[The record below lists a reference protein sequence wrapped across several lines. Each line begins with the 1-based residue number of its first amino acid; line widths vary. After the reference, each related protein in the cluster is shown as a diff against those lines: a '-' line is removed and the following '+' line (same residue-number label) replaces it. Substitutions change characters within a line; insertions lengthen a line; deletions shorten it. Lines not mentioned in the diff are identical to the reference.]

1 MQQWLLAIL
10 LFISSSSVVA
20 FEHFI
25 SRQGHQLLDGTQEF
39 RFAGLHAPE
48 LHRLED
54 DARGVC
60 AADARGWGQY
70 FNWPTAEEQ
79 ENWFQALNF
88 TGHKAMRIYVLSV
101 AHPSDAACGRETHI
115 LPPATA
121 GGMPVLSE
129 KAMLVYDRMIA
140 LAEKYQ
146 IRLILP
152 FIDHWDWWGGRAQLA
167 AFYGETGD
175 DFYRTDSRTY
185 AAYLDIIRQVIQRRN
200 SITGLLYSEEKAI
213 MAWETGNE
221 LKDSTAEFVQKT
233 VAQIKHYA
241 PNQLSVDGTYLK
253 IIPESLTNPQ
263 LDIIS
268 NHFYTTNN
276 NNNPQQV
283 TKDLTAIGGQKAYLI
298 GEFGLTDSRNI
309 AAILHAAVHT
319 EVEGA
324 KTAGVFVWGWRGQR
338 HNGGFYFHKEY
349 TGHYS
354 YRLPGFA
361 EAEFNEE
368 QQVVNLVRQ
377 AQAEMAGKVK
387 PNPLPVPLAPTLRAI
402 TDPLNIQWLGSAV
415 ARYYKIERA
424 LSQNGPWQL
433 IADKVSNAKLP
444 FDPAKDKIFAD
455 PDALKLQGS
464 LYYRVIAVNETGESV
479 PSEIHSWVNPDNYEV
494 LIPN

>member
-1 MQQWLLAIL
+1 MHRWLISL
-10 LFISSSSVVA
+10 LLCISSSPVLA
-20 FEHFI
+20 FDHFI
-25 SRQGHQLLDGTQEF
+25 SRQGHQLLDGTEEF

-60 AADARGWGQY
+60 AADPRGWGQY

-79 ENWFQALNF
+79 ENWFQALSF
-88 TGHKAMRIYVLSV
+88 TGHKAMRVYVLSV
-101 AHPSDAACGRETHI
+101 AHPADTACGRETHI

-121 GGMPVLSE
+121 GAMPVLNE

-140 LAEKYQ
+140 LAEQYQ

-167 AFYGETGD
+167 AFYGETAD

-185 AAYLDIIRQVIQRRN
+185 QAYLDIIRQVIQRKN
-200 SITGLLYSEEKAI
+200 SFTGRLYSEEKAI

-233 VAQIKHYA
+233 VAQIKKYA
-241 PNQLSVDGTYLK
+241 PSQLVVDGTYLK
-253 IIPESLTNPQ
+253 IIPESLSNPQ
-263 LDIIS
+263 VDIIS

-276 NNNPQQV
+276 NNNPEQV
-283 TKDLTAIGGQKAYLI
+283 TKDLAAIGGKKVYLI
-298 GEFGLTDSRNI
+298 GEFGLTDTKNI
-309 AAILHAAVHT
+309 ATILQSAVHS
-319 EVEGA
+319 EVKGA

-338 HNGGFYFHKEY
+338 HNGGFYYHKEY

-361 EAEFNEE
+361 EAAFNDE

-377 AQAEMAGKVK
+377 AQATLAGKAQADAL
-387 PNPLPVPLAPTLRAI
+387 PLPLAPKLRAI
-402 TDPLNIQWLGSAV
+402 TDPMNIQWLGAAV
-415 ARYYKIERA
+415 AQHYRIERA
-424 LSQNGPWQL
+424 SSAQGPWQL
-433 IADKVSNAKLP
+433 LADKVSNAKLP
-444 FDPAKDKIFAD
+444 FDPAKDRIFSD
-455 PDALKLQGS
+455 PTALKQQGP
-464 LYYRVIAVNETGESV
+464 LYYRVIAVNETGQSA
-479 PSEIHSWVNPDNYEV
+479 PSNIQRWTSAAA
-494 LIPN
+494 LK

>member
-1 MQQWLLAIL
+1 MHRWVLTVLLL
-10 LFISSSSVVA
+10 ISSYPVLA

-25 SRQGHQLLDGTQEF
+25 SRQGHQLMDGNTEF

-54 DARGVC
+54 DARGAC
-60 AADARGWGQY
+60 AADPRGWGQY

-79 ENWFQALNF
+79 ENWFQALSF
-88 TGHKAMRIYVLSV
+88 TGHKAMRVYVLSV

-115 LPPATA
+115 LAPATE
-121 GGMPVLSE
+121 GGMPVLNE

-167 AFYGETGD
+167 AFYGETAD

-185 AAYLDIIRQVIQRRN
+185 AAYLDIIRQVIQRKN
-200 SITGLLYSEEKAI
+200 SITGRLYSEEKAI

-221 LKDSTAEFVQKT
+221 LKDSTADFVQKT
-233 VAQIKHYA
+233 VAQIKLHA
-241 PNQLSVDGTYLK
+241 PRQLSVDGTYLK
-253 IIPESLTNPQ
+253 IIPESLTNPAV
-263 LDIIS
+263 DIIS

-276 NNNPQQV
+276 NNNPEQV
-283 TKDLTAIGGQKAYLI
+283 SKDLTAIGGKKVYLI
-298 GEFGLTDSRNI
+298 GEFGLTDSKNI

-319 EVEGA
+319 EVKGA

-338 HNGGFYFHKEY
+338 HNGGFYYHKEY

-361 EAEFNEE
+361 EAEFNQE
-368 QQVVNLVRQ
+368 QQVVHLVRQ
-377 AQAEMAGKVK
+377 AQATLAGKAQ
-387 PNPLPVPLAPTLRAI
+387 PDALPVPLAPTLRSI
-402 TDPLNIQWLGSAV
+402 TDPMNIQWLGSAV
-415 ARYYKIERA
+415 ARYYKIERSA
-424 LSQNGPWQL
+424 TKLGPWQL

-444 FDPAKDKIFAD
+444 FDPAKDRIFAD
-455 PDALKLQGS
+455 PDALKQQGTV
-464 LYYRVIAVNETGESV
+464 YYRVIAVNESGESV
-479 PSEIHSWVNPDNYEV
+479 PSTVQSWSQP
-494 LIPN
+494 I

>member
-1 MQQWLLAIL
+1 MHRWLISLLLCISTSPVLA
-10 LFISSSSVVA
+10 FD
-20 FEHFI
+20 HFI
-25 SRQGHQLLDGTQEF
+25 SRQGHQLLDGTKEF

-60 AADARGWGQY
+60 AADPRGWGQY
-70 FNWPTAEEQ
+70 FNWPTADEQ
-79 ENWFQALNF
+79 ENWFQALSF
-88 TGHKAMRIYVLSV
+88 TGHKAMRVYVLSV
-101 AHPSDAACGRETHI
+101 AHPADAACGRETHI

-121 GGMPVLSE
+121 GGMPVLNE

-167 AFYGETGD
+167 AFYGETAD

-185 AAYLDIIRQVIQRRN
+185 QAYLDIIRQVIQRKN
-200 SITGLLYSEEKAI
+200 SITGRLYAEEKAI

-233 VAQIKHYA
+233 VAQIKKYA
-241 PNQLSVDGTYLK
+241 PNQLAVDGTYLK

-263 LDIIS
+263 VDIIS

-276 NNNPQQV
+276 NNNPEQV
-283 TKDLTAIGGQKAYLI
+283 TKDLAAIGGKKVYLI

-309 AAILHAAVHT
+309 GAILHAAVHS
-319 EVEGA
+319 EVKGA
-324 KTAGVFVWGWRGQR
+324 KAAGVFVWGWRGQR
-338 HNGGFYFHKEY
+338 HNGGFYYHKEY

-361 EAEFNEE
+361 EADFNDE
-368 QQVVNLVRQ
+368 QEVVNLVRQ
-377 AQAEMAGKVK
+377 AQATLAGKAK
-387 PNPLPVPLAPTLRAI
+387 PDALPLPLAPKLRAI
-402 TDPLNIQWLGSAV
+402 KDPMNIQWLGAAV
-415 ARYYKIERA
+415 ARHYIIERSHSA
-424 LSQNGPWQL
+424 QGPWQR

-444 FDPAKDKIFAD
+444 FDPAKDAIFAD
-455 PDALKLQGS
+455 PTAVKQQGP
-464 LYYRVIAVNETGESV
+464 LYYRVIAVNETGQSE
-479 PSEIHSWVNPDNYEV
+479 PSNIQSWTSAAARQ
-494 LIPN
+494 

>member
-1 MQQWLLAIL
+1 MHRWLLTL
-10 LFISSSSVVA
+10 LLLSSSSSVMA

-48 LHRLED
+48 LHRIED

-60 AADARGWGQY
+60 SADPRGWGQY

-79 ENWFQALNF
+79 ENWFQALSF

-101 AHPSDAACGRETHI
+101 AHPADAACGRETHI
-115 LPPATA
+115 LPPATS
-121 GGMPVLSE
+121 GGMPVLNE

-140 LAEKYQ
+140 LAEQYQ

-167 AFYGETGD
+167 AFYGETAD

-185 AAYLDIIRQVIQRRN
+185 AAYQDIIRQVIQRRN
-200 SITGLLYSEEKAI
+200 SITGQLYSEAKAI

-233 VAQIKHYA
+233 VAQIKKYA
-241 PNQLSVDGTYLK
+241 PNQLAVDGTYLK
-253 IIPESLTNPQ
+253 IISESITNPQ
-263 LDIIS
+263 VDIIS

-276 NNNPQQV
+276 NNNPEQV
-283 TKDLTAIGGQKAYLI
+283 TKDLTAIAGQKVYLI
-298 GEFGLTDSRNI
+298 GEFGLTDSKNI
-309 AAILHAAVHT
+309 AAILQAAVHT
-319 EVEGA
+319 EVKGA

-338 HNGGFYFHKEY
+338 HNGGFYYHKEY

-361 EAEFNEE
+361 EAAFNDE
-368 QQVVNLVRQ
+368 QQVVNLVRR
-377 AQAEMAGKVK
+377 AQAELAGKTQ
-387 PNPLPVPLAPTLRAI
+387 PDALPVPLAPTLRAI

-455 PDALKLQGS
+455 PEALTLHET
-464 LYYRVIAVNETGESV
+464 LYYRVIAVNETGVSV
-479 PSEIHSWVNPDNYEV
+479 PSEIHSWVNP
-494 LIPN
+494 